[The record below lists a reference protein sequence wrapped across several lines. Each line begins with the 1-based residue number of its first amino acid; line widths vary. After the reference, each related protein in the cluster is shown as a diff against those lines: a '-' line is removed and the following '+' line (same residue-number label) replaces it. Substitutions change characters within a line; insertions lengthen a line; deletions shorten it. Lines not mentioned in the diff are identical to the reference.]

1 MTINNYMKKNILKKL
16 FIKLSKVLGYEII
29 DQSDFSSPTLE
40 KQLNENLSIINEKSI
55 ILPLGEV
62 KITKKVSSVLI
73 IFRTNTDVEIWDQN
87 KRRLFEQPKIEYS
100 LKALNS
106 LIRSVNFSKKKYPN
120 IKFKTIIVDDKS
132 KEENLN
138 KLKKLIDGSG
148 LDIGITPLN
157 HDKYNDIIKQQK
169 NDQTFSNLAS
179 LLQSFELGKEYG
191 EDLVFFVEDD
201 YLHFEPMMEEMIA
214 SYERIASQVNE
225 DIFMCPADYPY
236 LYMNNEKTNIL
247 IGNKR
252 HWRTIN
258 QTLCTFMTTKSLINK
273 YWENFYN
280 TCLDRHEPFE
290 KYLNDIYKKEFCISP
305 IKSLS
310 LHLTNVNSSYGL
322 SPFIDY
328 KKLWD
333 ENDITNA

>member
-1 MTINNYMKKNILKKL
+1 MKKTIIKKL

-29 DQSDFSSPTLE
+29 DQSDFSSPTLQKE
-40 KQLNENLSIINEKSI
+40 LNEDLSTINEKSI

-62 KITKKVSSVLI
+62 KITKKVNSVLI

-87 KRRLFEQPKIEYS
+87 KKRLFEEPKIEYS
-100 LKALNS
+100 LRALNS
-106 LIRSVNFSKKKYPN
+106 LIKSINFSKTKYPN
-120 IKFKTIIVDDKS
+120 IKFKTLIVDDKS
-132 KEENLN
+132 KEKNLDR
-138 KLKKLIDGSG
+138 LKNLVDRSD
-148 LDIGITPLN
+148 LDIDITPLN
-157 HDKYNDIIKQQK
+157 HNKYKKKIKQQK

-179 LLQSFELGKEYG
+179 LLQSFELGKEHG
-191 EDLVFFVEDD
+191 EDLIFFVEDD
-201 YLHFEPMMEEMIA
+201 YLHFEHMMEEMIA
-214 SYERIASQVNE
+214 SYERIASQVNK

-258 QTLCTFMTTKSLINK
+258 QTLCTFMTTKALLDK
-273 YWENFYN
+273 YWDNFHN
-280 TCLDRHEPFE
+280 TCLNRNNPFE
-290 KYLNDIYKKEFCISP
+290 KYLNEIYEKEFCISP
-305 IKSLS
+305 LKSLS

-333 ENDITNA
+333 ENS

>member
-1 MTINNYMKKNILKKL
+1 MKKSIIKKL

-29 DQSDFSSPTLE
+29 DQSDFSSPTLQKE
-40 KQLNENLSIINEKSI
+40 LNEDLSIINEKSI
-55 ILPLGEV
+55 VLPLGEV
-62 KITKKVSSVLI
+62 KITKKINSVLI
-73 IFRTNTDVEIWDQN
+73 IFRTNTDIEIWDQN
-87 KRRLFEQPKIEYS
+87 KRRLYEQPKIEYS

-106 LIRSVNFSKKKYPN
+106 LIKSVNFSKTKYPN

-138 KLKKLIDGSG
+138 KIKKLIDGSG
-148 LDIGITPLN
+148 LDISITPLN
-157 HDKYNDIIKQQK
+157 HNKYKDTIKQQK
-169 NDQTFSNLAS
+169 NNQTFSNLAS
-179 LLQSFELGKEYG
+179 LLQSFELGKKHG

-214 SYERIASQVNE
+214 SYERIASQVDK
-225 DIFMCPADYPY
+225 DIFMCPSDYPY
-236 LYMNNEKTNIL
+236 LYMDNEKTNIL

-258 QTLCTFMTTKSLINK
+258 RTLCTFMTTKSLLNK
-273 YWENFYN
+273 YWNNFYN
-280 TCLDRHEPFE
+280 NCLDRHDPFE
-290 KYLNDIYKKEFCISP
+290 KHLNEIYIKEFCISP
-305 IKSLS
+305 LKSLS

-322 SPFIDY
+322 SPFINY

-333 ENDITNA
+333 ENEL

>member
-1 MTINNYMKKNILKKL
+1 MKKSIIKKL

-29 DQSDFSSPTLE
+29 DQSDFSSPTLQ
-40 KQLNENLSIINEKSI
+40 KQLNEDLSIINEKSI
-55 ILPLGEV
+55 VLPLGEV
-62 KITKKVSSVLI
+62 KITKKINSVLI

-87 KRRLFEQPKIEYS
+87 KRRLYEQPKIEYS

-106 LIRSVNFSKKKYPN
+106 LIKSVNFSKTKYPN

-148 LDIGITPLN
+148 LDISITPLN
-157 HDKYNDIIKQQK
+157 HDKYKDTIKQQK

-191 EDLVFFVEDD
+191 EDLIFFVEDD

-214 SYERIASQVNE
+214 SYERIASQINKDV
-225 DIFMCPADYPY
+225 FMCPADYPY

-258 QTLCTFMTTKSLINK
+258 QTLCTFLTTKSLLDK
-273 YWENFYN
+273 YWDNFYN
-280 TCLDRHEPFE
+280 TCLDRNDPFE
-290 KYLNDIYKKEFCISP
+290 KHLNEIYTKEFCISP
-305 IKSLS
+305 LKSLS

-328 KKLWD
+328 KKLWE
-333 ENDITNA
+333 EN

>member
-1 MTINNYMKKNILKKL
+1 MKKSIIKKL

-40 KQLNENLSIINEKSI
+40 RELNEDLSTINEKSI

-62 KITKKVSSVLI
+62 KIIKKVSSVLI
-73 IFRTNTDVEIWDQN
+73 IFRTNTDIEIWDQN
-87 KRRLFEQPKIEYS
+87 KKRLFEEPKIEYS
-100 LKALNS
+100 IRALKS
-106 LIRSVNFSKKKYPN
+106 LIKSINFSKTKYSN

-138 KLKKLIDGSG
+138 KIKKLIDGNG
-148 LDIGITPLN
+148 LDISITPLN
-157 HDKYNDIIKQQK
+157 HEKYKDTIKQQK

-179 LLQSFELGKEYG
+179 LLQSFELGKEHG
-191 EDLVFFVEDD
+191 EDLVFFIEDD

-214 SYERIASQVNE
+214 SYERIASQVNK

-258 QTLCTFMTTKSLINK
+258 QTLCTFMTTKALLDK
-273 YWENFYN
+273 YWDNFYN
-280 TCLDRHEPFE
+280 TCLDRNDPFE
-290 KYLNDIYKKEFCISP
+290 KHLNAIYTNEFCISP
-305 IKSLS
+305 LKSLS

-322 SPFIDY
+322 SPFINY

-333 ENDITNA
+333 EN

>member
-1 MTINNYMKKNILKKL
+1 MKKSIIKKL

-29 DQSDFSSPTLE
+29 DQSNFSSPTLQKE
-40 KQLNENLSIINEKSI
+40 LNKDLSIINEKSI
-55 ILPLGEV
+55 VLPLGEV
-62 KITKKVSSVLI
+62 RVTKKVNSVLI
-73 IFRTNTDVEIWDQN
+73 IFRTNTDVVIWDQN
-87 KRRLFEQPKIEYS
+87 KKRLFEQPKIEYS
-100 LKALNS
+100 LRALSS
-106 LIRSVNFSKKKYPN
+106 LIKSINFSKAKYPN
-120 IKFKTIIVDDKS
+120 IKFKTMIIDDKS
-132 KEENLN
+132 NQENLS
-138 KLKKLIDGSG
+138 KIKKITDGSD
-148 LDIGITPLN
+148 LDITVTSLN
-157 HDKYNDIIKQQK
+157 HKKYKNIIKQQK

-191 EDLVFFVEDD
+191 KDLIFFVEDD

-214 SYERIASQVNE
+214 SYERIASQVNR

-258 QTLCTFMTTKSLINK
+258 QTLCTFMTTKTLLDK
-273 YWENFYN
+273 YWDNFYN
-280 TCLDRHEPFE
+280 TCLDRNDPFE
-290 KYLNDIYKKEFCISP
+290 KHLNEIYVKEFCISP
-305 IKSLS
+305 LKSLS

-322 SPFIDY
+322 SPFINY

-333 ENDITNA
+333 EN